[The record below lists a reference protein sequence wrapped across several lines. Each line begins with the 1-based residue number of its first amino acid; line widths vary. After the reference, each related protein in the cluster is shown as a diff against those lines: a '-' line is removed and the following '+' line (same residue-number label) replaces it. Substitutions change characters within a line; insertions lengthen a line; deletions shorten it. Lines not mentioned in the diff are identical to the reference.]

1 MKNKKVN
8 GVLIE
13 TDNRNKEIVKV
24 SIIGIIA
31 NLLLASFKAI
41 VGIIA
46 GSIAIVLD
54 AVNNTSDAASSII
67 TIVGTKL
74 ASKEPDR
81 EHPFGHGRAE
91 YLTAM
96 VISVIVL
103 YAGITSLIE
112 SIKKVI
118 NPVTPDYTVFSI
130 IIIIVA
136 IIVKII
142 LGEYVKNKGK
152 KLKSSSLVNSG
163 QDAKLDSIISSSTLV
178 AAIIFITTSI
188 SLEAYLGII
197 ISLLIIKAGIEMLKE
212 AISSVLGERVDQDLI
227 NEIKK
232 TIYKYEDVK
241 GVYDLV
247 LNNYGPNTYTGS
259 VHIEVLDTMNIDE
272 IDVLQRKIT
281 QKVYENQNVY
291 LTAIGIYSVNT
302 KNKKVIELKNNINK
316 IIKKYD
322 NILQYHGL
330 YVDEEEKTIRFDIV
344 ISFEE
349 KDMDNL
355 YNKFYNEV
363 SKEYPDYKIYI
374 VVDTD
379 FSVSK

>member
-1 MKNKKVN
+1 METKKVN
-8 GVLIE
+8 GILVE
-13 TDNRNKEIVKV
+13 NDKRNKEIVKV

-31 NLLLASFKAI
+31 NVFLSSFKAVI
-41 VGIIA
+41 GFIT

-54 AVNNTSDAASSII
+54 AVNNISDAASSII

-74 ASKEPDR
+74 ANKKPDR

-96 VISVIVL
+96 VISLIVL
-103 YAGITSLIE
+103 YAGITSLTE

-118 NPVTPDYTVFSI
+118 TPTTPNYSI
-130 IIIIVA
+130 VSLIIIVVA
-136 IIVKII
+136 ILVKVV
-142 LGEYVKNKGK
+142 LGEYVKRKGK
-152 KLKSSSLVNSG
+152 ELNSTSLINSG
-163 QDAKLDSIISSSTLV
+163 QDAKLDSIISLSTLI
-178 AAIIFITTSI
+178 AAIIFIFTNI

-197 ISLLIIKAGIEMLKE
+197 ISLIIIKAGIDMIRE
-212 AISSVLGERVDQDLI
+212 AISSVLGERVDPELI
-227 NEIKK
+227 NDIKK
-232 TIYKYEDVK
+232 TIIKYEDVK

-259 VHIEVLDTMNIDE
+259 VHIEVLDTMDVDE

-281 QKVYENQNVY
+281 QKVYDNTNVY

-302 KNKKVIELKNNINK
+302 KNKKIIEVKNNITK
-316 IIKKYD
+316 LIKKYD

-330 YVDEEEKTIRFDIV
+330 YVDEKEKTLRFDIV
-344 ISFEE
+344 MSFDE
-349 KDMDNL
+349 KDADEL
-355 YNKFYNEV
+355 YNKFYKEV
-363 SKEYPDYKIYI
+363 SKEYPEYKIYI